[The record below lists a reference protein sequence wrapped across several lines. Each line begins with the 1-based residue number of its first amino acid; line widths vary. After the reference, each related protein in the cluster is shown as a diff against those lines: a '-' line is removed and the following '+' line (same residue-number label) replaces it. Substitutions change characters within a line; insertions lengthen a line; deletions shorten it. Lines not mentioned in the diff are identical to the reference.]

1 MSLLSIFGKILERVV
16 YDQLYCHVSSVICVE
31 QHGFVPRRSCA
42 TNLAMFLKTAWEA
55 ISGGYQTD
63 TIYTD
68 YSAAFQSVNHTLI
81 SHKLEHSYMLRANAL
96 KWFVSYL
103 TDRRQRVIVNGKTSA
118 WKPVIS
124 GVPEGSIL
132 APLIFSLFI
141 NDLPQTLDSE
151 CLMYADDVKIF
162 RKISTPSD
170 GRLLQDDLERLSAWS
185 VRWGL
190 TLNPSK
196 CKSFTITLRRTPV
209 QTGYYIGNSKL
220 DHVEEIRDLGVI
232 LDKKLTFAAHVD
244 TTVKRGNRAMGLLI
258 RSFQSGS
265 KHGSHFNR
273 TAVVA
278 AYFSNVRSIL
288 EYSSVIWAGVAE
300 SHARR
305 VDRVQHKFLL
315 WLLTHTSSGHSDS
328 LSYDSLLRHFKL
340 PSLAQ
345 RRVQHDMLFLRNILR
360 GRVDSQ
366 VLLTSFPLHVPPRST
381 RTPTLFSVPRARV
394 RTVEC
399 GMFCRIAKTMNVF
412 LANHSE
418 VDIFHDSIDTFRARV
433 IRYILYK

>member
-1 MSLLSIFGKILERVV
+1 MCGATWLCSEALLRDELS
-16 YDQLYCHVSSVICVE
+16 HVSQNCVG
-31 QHGFVPRRSCA
+31 H
-42 TNLAMFLKTAWEA
+42 WEA

-305 VDRVQHKFLL
+305 VDRVQHKFLM
-315 WLLTHTSSGHSDS
+315 WLLHNTRSGNAAS
-328 LSYDSLLRHFKL
+328 LSYCDLCRHFKI
-340 PSLAQ
+340 PTLAA
-345 RRVQHDMLFLRNILR
+345 RRDQHDLLFLKNIFCNKLDTPR
-360 GRVDSQ
+360 
-366 VLLTSFPLHVPPRST
+366 LLENLSLHAPTRST
-381 RTPTLFSVPRARV
+381 RLRNLLNVPHSRV
-394 RTVEC
+394 NTVQH
-399 GMFCRIAKTMNVF
+399 GMFSRLPMKANEF
-412 LANHSE
+412 LKDRDVEA
-418 VDIFHDSIDTFRARV
+418 DIFHDSHITYKQHVIKYIRKQCGLHQSARQV
-433 IRYILYK
+433 

>member
-1 MSLLSIFGKILERVV
+1 MK
-16 YDQLYCHVSSVICVE
+16 

-151 CLMYADDVKIF
+151 CLMYADDVKIY

-190 TLNPSK
+190 TLNP
-196 CKSFTITLRRTPV
+196 
-209 QTGYYIGNSKL
+209 
-220 DHVEEIRDLGVI
+220 
-232 LDKKLTFAAHVD
+232 
-244 TTVKRGNRAMGLLI
+244 
-258 RSFQSGS
+258 
-265 KHGSHFNR
+265 
-273 TAVVA
+273 
-278 AYFSNVRSIL
+278 
-288 EYSSVIWAGVAE
+288 
-300 SHARR
+300 
-305 VDRVQHKFLL
+305 
-315 WLLTHTSSGHSDS
+315 
-328 LSYDSLLRHFKL
+328 
-340 PSLAQ
+340 
-345 RRVQHDMLFLRNILR
+345 
-360 GRVDSQ
+360 
-366 VLLTSFPLHVPPRST
+366 
-381 RTPTLFSVPRARV
+381 
-394 RTVEC
+394 
-399 GMFCRIAKTMNVF
+399 
-412 LANHSE
+412 
-418 VDIFHDSIDTFRARV
+418 
-433 IRYILYK
+433 